1 MTDFIGVLVKEVEM
15 EIVPK
20 MVISEVSLG
29 TAGIDVSSDDSFSL
43 VLDSNVNV
51 SNEFTT
57 VAMTNLETHN
67 IVRVG
72 TSSSSRLSSIN
83 HEMVQAI
90 WVIHS
95 ALVKNT
101 VERTTQWGVRISCPH
116 PFLTKRIPKNYIMLC
131 CNQFPCFGFCIYIDF
146 RHGIKRGK
154 KYAEV
159 FATDFGFARAYP
171 MKNKSDT
178 REAFSL
184 IFQHTDVPDKIII
197 DGSK

>member
-1 MTDFIGVLVKEVEM
+1 M
-15 EIVPK
+15 ERVPK
-20 MVISEVSLG
+20 MFISEVSLRA
-29 TAGIDVSSDDSFSL
+29 AGIDVSSNENL
-43 VLDSNVNV
+43 GLMLESNVNV
-51 SNEFTT
+51 SNKFTT

-131 CNQFPCFGFCIYIDF
+131 CNQFPCFGFSY
-146 RHGIKRGK
+146 
-154 KYAEV
+154 
-159 FATDFGFARAYP
+159 T
-171 MKNKSDT
+171 
-178 REAFSL
+178 L
-184 IFQHTDVPDKIII
+184 ISGTV
-197 DGSK
+197 SKGERNMRKFLQLISVGHKPTQ